1 MNAQPMNTERA
12 YAIIRDITA
21 ALEARGETT
30 KTLPAAAPQPEAT
43 LHELGVDLTAFSEL
57 LEELSLR
64 FHGKDFHLQ
73 GYLIPEEYYYL
84 TVDKLVTTISSAF
97 KTTSKEPE
105 VVYVDDEEENLFVF
119 KRKFGKKLKIKTFTD
134 PNAALL
140 YVQRSEDVKLVIT
153 DEVMPGMSG
162 NELCDAVHDTKPLM
176 KFILITGNPNSDGD
190 LMYRALRRNRFFEFF
205 NKPVDFEVKGDE
217 YLALMN
223 RIVAFE

>member
-21 ALEARGETT
+21 ALEARGEKT
-30 KTLPAAAPQPEAT
+30 KTLPELPQPDAS
-43 LHELGVDLTAFSEL
+43 LYELGVDLTAFSEL
-57 LEELSLR
+57 IEELSLR
-64 FHGKDFHLQ
+64 FNGKDFHLD

-84 TVDKLVTTISSAF
+84 KVDKLVRAVAAAF
-97 KTTSKEPE
+97 KTTRKEPE

-119 KRKFGKKLKIKTFTD
+119 KRKFGKNLKIKVFSD
-134 PNAALL
+134 PKAALL

-162 NELCDAVHDTKPLM
+162 NELCDAVHETKPLM

-205 NKPVDFEVKGDE
+205 NKPVDFDAKGEE
-217 YLALMN
+217 YLALIN
-223 RIVAFE
+223 GVVAFE

>member
-1 MNAQPMNTERA
+1 MNTERA

-21 ALEARGETT
+21 TLEARGEKTN
-30 KTLPAAAPQPEAT
+30 TLPEAPQPEAT
-43 LHELGVDLTAFSEL
+43 LYELGVDLTAFSEL
-57 LEELSLR
+57 VEELALR
-64 FHGKDFHLQ
+64 FNGKDFHLQ

-84 TVDKLVTTISSAF
+84 TVAKLVTAVASAF

-134 PNAALL
+134 PKAALQ
-140 YVQRSEDVKLVIT
+140 YIQRSEDVKLVIT

-162 NELCDAVHDTKPLM
+162 NALCDAVHETKPLM
-176 KFILITGNPNSDGD
+176 KFILITGNPNGDGD

-205 NKPVDFEVKGDE
+205 NKPVDFEAKGDE
-217 YLALMN
+217 YLALIN
-223 RIVAFE
+223 RITAFE

>member
-1 MNAQPMNTERA
+1 MNHAQPMNTERA

-30 KTLPAAAPQPEAT
+30 KTLAAEPQPEAT
-43 LHELGVDLTAFSEL
+43 LYELGVDLTAFSEL
-57 LEELSLR
+57 VEELSLR
-64 FHGKDFHLQ
+64 FNGKDFHLQ

-84 TVDKLVTTISSAF
+84 TVDKLMATIVAAF

-134 PNAALL
+134 PKTALL
-140 YVQRSEDVKLVIT
+140 YIQRSEDVRLVIT

-162 NELCDAVHDTKPLM
+162 NELCDAVHETKPLM
-176 KFILITGNPNSDGD
+176 KFILITGNPNSDDD

-205 NKPVDFEVKGDE
+205 NKPVDFEAKGEE
-217 YLALMN
+217 YLALID

>member
-12 YAIIRDITA
+12 YAILRDITA
-21 ALEARGETT
+21 ALEARGEKT
-30 KTLPAAAPQPEAT
+30 KTLPELPQPDAT
-43 LHELGVDLTAFSEL
+43 LYDLGVDLTAFSEL

-64 FHGKDFHLQ
+64 FNGKDFHLE

-84 TVDKLVTTISSAF
+84 KVDKLVAAVASSF
-97 KTTSKEPE
+97 KTTCKEPE

-119 KRKFGKKLKIKTFTD
+119 KRKFGKKLKIKVFSD
-134 PNAALL
+134 PKAALL

-162 NELCDAVHDTKPLM
+162 NQLCDAVHETKPLM
-176 KFILITGNPNSDGD
+176 KFILITGNPNSDDD

-205 NKPVDFEVKGDE
+205 NKPVDFEAKGDE
-217 YLALMN
+217 YLALIN
-223 RIVAFE
+223 GVIAFE

>member
-1 MNAQPMNTERA
+1 MNSERA

-21 ALEARGETT
+21 ALEARGEKT
-30 KTLPAAAPQPEAT
+30 KTLPEAPQPGAT
-43 LHELGVDLTAFSEL
+43 LYELGVDLTAFSEL
-57 LEELSLR
+57 IEELSLR
-64 FHGKDFHLQ
+64 FNGKDFHLQ
-73 GYLIPEEYYYL
+73 GFLIPEEYYYL
-84 TVDKLVTTISSAF
+84 TVDKLVTTVASAF

-119 KRKFGKKLKIKTFTD
+119 KRKFGKKFKIKTFTD
-134 PNAALL
+134 PKAALV
-140 YVQRSEDVKLVIT
+140 YIQRSEDVKLVIT

-176 KFILITGNPNSDGD
+176 KFILITGNPNGDGD

-205 NKPVDFEVKGDE
+205 NKPVDFEAKGEE
-217 YLALMN
+217 YLALIN

>member
-1 MNAQPMNTERA
+1 MNAEPMNSERA

-21 ALEARGETT
+21 ALEARGEKT
-30 KTLPAAAPQPEAT
+30 KTLSEVPQPAAT
-43 LHELGVDLTAFSEL
+43 LYELGVDLTAFSEL
-57 LEELSLR
+57 IEELSLR
-64 FHGKDFHLQ
+64 FNGKDFHLQ

-84 TVDKLVTTISSAF
+84 TVDKLVTAVASAF
-97 KTTSKEPE
+97 KTTCKEPE

-119 KRKFGKKLKIKTFTD
+119 KRKFGKKLKVKTFTD
-134 PNAALL
+134 PKAALL

-176 KFILITGNPNSDGD
+176 KFILITGNPNSDDD

-205 NKPVDFEVKGDE
+205 NKPVDFDARGEE
-217 YLALMN
+217 YLALID

>member
-1 MNAQPMNTERA
+1 MNAPHMNTERA

-21 ALEARGETT
+21 ALEARGENT
-30 KTLPAAAPQPEAT
+30 KTLPDVQQPEAT
-43 LHELGVDLTAFSEL
+43 LYDLGVDLTAFSEL

-64 FHGKDFHLQ
+64 FNGKDFHLQ

-84 TVDKLVTTISSAF
+84 TVDKLVTSVASAF

-119 KRKFGKKLKIKTFTD
+119 KRRFGKKLKVKTFTD
-134 PNAALL
+134 PKAALL

-176 KFILITGNPNSDGD
+176 KFILITGNPNGDGD

-205 NKPVDFEVKGDE
+205 NKPVDFEAKGEE
-217 YLALMN
+217 YLTLIN

>member
-1 MNAQPMNTERA
+1 MNTERA

-21 ALEARGETT
+21 ALEARGEKT
-30 KTLPAAAPQPEAT
+30 KTLPEAAQPEAT
-43 LHELGVDLTAFSEL
+43 LYQLGVDPTAFSEL
-57 LEELSLR
+57 LEELSVR
-64 FHGKDFHLQ
+64 FNGKDFRLE

-84 TVDKLVTTISSAF
+84 TVDKLVSAVASAF

-134 PNAALL
+134 PKAALL
-140 YVQRSEDVKLVIT
+140 YVQRTEDVKLVIT

-162 NELCDAVHDTKPLM
+162 NELCDAVHETKPLM

-205 NKPVDFEVKGDE
+205 NKPVDFEARGEE
-217 YLALMN
+217 YLALIN
-223 RIVAFE
+223 GVIDFE

>member
-1 MNAQPMNTERA
+1 MSAQPMNTERA

-21 ALEARGETT
+21 ALEARGEKT
-30 KTLPAAAPQPEAT
+30 KTLPEVPPPDAT
-43 LHELGVDLTAFSEL
+43 LYELGVDLTAFSEL
-57 LEELSLR
+57 IEDLSVR
-64 FHGKDFHLQ
+64 FNGKDFHLE

-84 TVDKLVTTISSAF
+84 RVDRLVAAVASAF
-97 KTTSKEPE
+97 KTTAKEPE

-119 KRKFGKKLKIKTFTD
+119 KRKFGKKLKIKAFTD
-134 PNAALL
+134 PKAALQ

-205 NKPVDFEVKGDE
+205 NKPVDFEAKGEE
-217 YLALMN
+217 YLALID
-223 RIVAFE
+223 RIIAFE

>member
-1 MNAQPMNTERA
+1 MNTERA

-21 ALEARGETT
+21 ALEARGEKT
-30 KTLPAAAPQPEAT
+30 KTLPEAPPADAT
-43 LHELGVDLTAFSEL
+43 LYGLGVDLTAFSEL
-57 LEELSLR
+57 SAR
-64 FHGKDFHLQ
+64 FNGKDFHLE

-84 TVDKLVTTISSAF
+84 GVDKLVAAVASAF
-97 KTTSKEPE
+97 KTTCQEPE

-119 KRKFGKKLKIKTFTD
+119 KRKFGKKLKLKVFTD
-134 PNAALL
+134 PKAALL
-140 YVQRSEDVKLVIT
+140 YIQRSEDVKLVIT

-176 KFILITGNPNSDGD
+176 KFILITGNPNGDGD

-205 NKPVDFEVKGDE
+205 NKPVDFEAKGEE
-217 YLALMN
+217 YLALIN

>member
-1 MNAQPMNTERA
+1 MNTERA
-12 YAIIRDITA
+12 YAIVRDITA
-21 ALEARGETT
+21 ALETRGEKC
-30 KTLPAAAPQPEAT
+30 KTLPDVPLPEAT
-43 LHELGVDLTAFSEL
+43 LHELGIDLTAFSEL

-64 FHGKDFHLQ
+64 FNGRDFHLQ
-73 GYLIPEEYYYL
+73 GYLIPEQYYYL
-84 TVDKLVTTISSAF
+84 TVDKLVTVVASAF

-119 KRKFGKKLKIKTFTD
+119 KRKFGKKLKIKVFSD
-134 PNAALL
+134 PKAALL

-162 NELCDAVHDTKPLM
+162 NELCDAVHETKPLM

-205 NKPVDFEVKGDE
+205 NKPVDFEAKGEE
-217 YLALMN
+217 YLALIN
-223 RIVAFE
+223 GVIDFA

>member
-1 MNAQPMNTERA
+1 MNPQPMNTQRA
-12 YAIIRDITA
+12 YAIVRDIAA
-21 ALEARGETT
+21 ALEARGEKI
-30 KTLPAAAPQPEAT
+30 KTLPEAPPPDAT
-43 LHELGVDLTAFSEL
+43 LYELGVDLTAFSEL
-57 LEELSLR
+57 VEELSLR

-97 KTTSKEPE
+97 KTTCKEPE

-119 KRKFGKKLKIKTFTD
+119 KRKFGKRLKIKTFLD
-134 PNAALL
+134 PKAALL

-176 KFILITGNPNSDGD
+176 KFIIITGNPNSDGD
-190 LMYRALRRNRFFEFF
+190 LMYRALRKNRFFEFF
-205 NKPVDFEVKGDE
+205 NKPVDFAAKGEE
-217 YLALMN
+217 YLSLIN
-223 RIVAFE
+223 GVLELE

>member
-1 MNAQPMNTERA
+1 MNTERA

-21 ALEARGETT
+21 ALEARGEKT
-30 KTLPAAAPQPEAT
+30 KTLPEAPQPEAT

-64 FHGKDFHLQ
+64 FNGKDFHLEN
-73 GYLIPEEYYYL
+73 YLIPEEYYYL
-84 TVDKLVTTISSAF
+84 TVDKLVTGVASAF

-119 KRKFGKKLKIKTFTD
+119 KRKFGKKLKVKTFTD
-134 PNAALL
+134 PKAALP
-140 YVQRSEDVKLVIT
+140 YIQRSEDVKLVIT

-162 NELCDAVHDTKPLM
+162 NELCDAVHETKPLL
-176 KFILITGNPNSDGD
+176 KFILITGNPNGDGD

-205 NKPVDFEVKGDE
+205 NKPVDFEAKGEE
-217 YLALMN
+217 YLGLIN
-223 RIVAFE
+223 RIIAFE